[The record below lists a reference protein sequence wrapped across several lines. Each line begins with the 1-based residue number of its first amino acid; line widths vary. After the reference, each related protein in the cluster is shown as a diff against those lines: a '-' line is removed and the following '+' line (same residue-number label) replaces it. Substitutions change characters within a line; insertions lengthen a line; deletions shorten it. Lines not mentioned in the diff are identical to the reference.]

1 MKCLTPKHLL
11 ISLIAV
17 ASGLTATPAVRAA
30 DHDEPTTGRS
40 VFADRAESYH
50 VRVKIRN
57 RNQNSPKR
65 ILPIRAFKIIDPS
78 TASGVVQWQEVSPGS
93 IGAPSTVKIPK
104 GQPFG
109 SFKFKP
115 KNLTHASVMF
125 MVFNPFD
132 GPAVGYTVVAVKP
145 KAGDA
150 ETSGVNTPIGVGRN

>member
-1 MKCLTPKHLL
+1 MKRLTPKHLL

-17 ASGLTATPAVRAA
+17 ASGLMATPAVRAA
-30 DHDEPTTGRS
+30 DHDEPATGRS
-40 VFADRAESYH
+40 VFADRAENYH

-65 ILPIRAFKIIDPS
+65 VLPIRSFKITDPS
-78 TASGVVQWQEVSPGS
+78 TANGVVQWQEVSPGS
-93 IGAPSTVKIPK
+93 IGAPTTVTIPK
-104 GQPFG
+104 GKAFG

-115 KNLTHASVMF
+115 KNLTHASVTF
-125 MVFNPFD
+125 MVFNPYD

-145 KAGDA
+145 KSGDA